1 MKKINISVKGIASLS
16 LMTGATL
23 GLGACKENERP
34 NFLIILAD
42 DFGGMDT
49 GACGSTYYETPNID
63 RIAAEGIHFTD
74 GYAAC
79 NVSSPTRAS
88 LMTGMY
94 TPCHGITD
102 WIGSPSGEAWRKK
115 GWHNMMLPPDYEH
128 NLDTEKFLCL
138 PQALKDAG
146 YSTFMAGKWHLGD
159 QTTPE
164 MAGFEINKGG
174 YHAGQP
180 KGGYFSPYQNPKL
193 EDGPD
198 GENLSMRLAHETNAF
213 IEDHLKENGSK
224 KPFMAYLSFYA
235 THTPV
240 ETTKENW
247 EYFRQK
253 AVDNPVTDRE
263 AFKLDGNWTVAQI
276 QDNPLYAGL
285 VRQMDDAVGCVTRRL
300 KELGVDKNTIVIF
313 MSDNGGFASLG
324 WFSTANYPYRG
335 GKSYQWEGG
344 TRIPFFIYAPMAK
357 DNGRKCLTPV
367 NTVDIYPTLL
377 DYAQV
382 ECPDVDG
389 VSLRPIIEGSDIE
402 ERPLFWH
409 YPHYG
414 GSGGDPTS
422 IIRDGDWK
430 LIYYHEDSHC
440 ELYNLREDMMEQHN
454 VISDNASMAEE
465 MKNTLLQW
473 LKDSGAKMPVPDPE
487 YSPEERQK
495 FLVKERK
502 KILDEQNRKRDARL
516 KDDYQPNKT
525 WWGSQAIDD

>member
-1 MKKINISVKGIASLS
+1 MKPHISTKGIASLS
-16 LMTGATL
+16 MIAGAAL
-23 GLGACKENERP
+23 GISSCKDNSRP

-49 GACGSTYYETPNID
+49 GVTGSTYYETPNID
-63 RIAAEGIHFTD
+63 RIANTGIHFTD
-74 GYAAC
+74 GYSAC

-102 WIGSPSGEAWRKK
+102 WIGAQYGEGWRKK
-115 GWHNMMLPPDYEH
+115 GWQTMMLPADYEH

-159 QTTPE
+159 TTTPE
-164 MAGFEINKGG
+164 MAGFQINKGG
-174 YHAGQP
+174 YESGSP
-180 KGGYFSPYQNPKL
+180 KGGYFSPYNNPAL

-198 GENLSMRLAHETNAF
+198 GENLSMRLAQETNSF
-213 IEDHLKENGSK
+213 IENHLKENK
-224 KPFMAYLSFYA
+224 DKPFLAYLSFYA
-235 THTPV
+235 VHTPV

-253 AVDNPVTDRE
+253 ALANPVTDRE
-263 AFKLDGNWTVAQI
+263 AFKLDRNFPVAQI
-276 QDNPLYAGL
+276 QDNPLFAGL
-285 VRQMDDAVGCVTRRL
+285 IRQMDDAVGCVTDKL
-300 KELGVDKNTIVIF
+300 KELGVDKNTIIVF
-313 MSDNGGFASLG
+313 MSDNGGLASLG
-324 WFSTANYPYRG
+324 YYSTSNYPYRG

-357 DNGRKCLTPV
+357 KNGRKCSTPV
-367 NTVDIYPTLL
+367 NTIDIYPTLL

-389 VSLRPIIEGSDIE
+389 VSLRPILEGGEID

-414 GSGGDPTS
+414 GSGGDPSS

-430 LIYYHEDSHC
+430 LILYHEDLHC
-440 ELYNLREDMMEQHN
+440 ELYNLREDLMEQN
-454 VISDNASMAEE
+454 DVIASNPERAEK
-465 MKNTLLQW
+465 MKAMLTAW
-473 LKDSGAKMPVPDPE
+473 LKESGARMPVPDPE
-487 YSPEERQK
+487 YSPQARQQ
-495 FLVKERK
+495 FLEIQRK
-502 KILDEQNRKRDARL
+502 KISEEQNRKRERRL
-516 KDDYQPNKT
+516 EPDWEPDKT
-525 WWGSQAIDD
+525 WWGSQQVED